1 MMKRNK
7 ESSMAQR
14 FESEA
19 EKRIT
24 AYQQRVLLEDLKA
37 LQYPSGQSDLIQ
49 ARATREPAPEIEAP
63 MPMVASEEKEEETIS
78 EGLTEPKKYQEGL
91 SERKEI
97 TEKFLEKE
105 SAIDFKFI
113 AEREGSSLTGYV
125 PKENNKVL
133 GKSGVTIGT
142 GVDLGQVNVKDLS
155 GLPEELI
162 RKLEPYLGIKGKAA
176 DNIAKSLVL
185 NEDEVDALNTF
196 TKIKSTSKLVE
207 RYKAATGKDFSSL
220 TAGQQTAVASVSFQ
234 YGNLETATPNFWKQI
249 ITDDWAGAKRNLKD
263 FGDKYPTRRNKEAAL
278 LA

>member
-63 MPMVASEEKEEETIS
+63 MPMVASEEEEETIS

-97 TEKFLEKE
+97 TKKFLEKE

-155 GLPEELI
+155 GLLEELI